1 MKVKKSCATC
11 DSNYPCGCPLP
22 KHEKCKENEME
33 YYEPCTNLEYLQSLS
48 AEEFAEWMEQCKCG
62 KGVAGLLCKDLKP
75 NCAYS
80 CKHERM
86 CENAN
91 GYTDT
96 GTIVVWLNCHVEVE
110 E

>member
-11 DSNYPCGCPLP
+11 A
-22 KHEKCKENEME
+22 KERPWCSAKMICDE
-33 YYEPCTNLEYLQSLS
+33 YTPYTNLEHLQHLS
-48 AEEFAEWMEQCKCG
+48 AEDFAAWMEQCKCG
-62 KGVAGLLCKDLKP
+62 KGVAGLLCEDLKP

-80 CKHERM
+80 CKHDRM

-96 GTIVVWLNCHVEVE
+96 GTIISWLKCPVEVE